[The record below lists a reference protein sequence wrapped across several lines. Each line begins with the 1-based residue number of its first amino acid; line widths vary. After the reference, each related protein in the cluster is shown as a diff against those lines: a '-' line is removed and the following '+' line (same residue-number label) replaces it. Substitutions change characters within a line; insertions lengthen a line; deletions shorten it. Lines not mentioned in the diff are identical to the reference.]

1 MKYEETDRYG
11 SFAALG
17 IGFLY
22 EYNATLKALQISRA
36 GSCLPLVFLEF
47 DGLASKDPI
56 EFVRFFDKTTQIK
69 ALRFSNNTTVNLAE
83 TLDVSKL
90 PAILKRIQNVTIYAL
105 QLKNERFTEFQTSM
119 MLDHDLKRMEIV
131 RADGTGGTPFYLATL
146 ETQRR
151 NVAASR
157 SSTLHGL
164 ASYLSDRI
172 IEDIIAK
179 EFSYNAD
186 SWVHKLL
193 NTASALSTLSYV
205 LNDRFEPSRKMG
217 GKAPSLLSRLSAINK
232 NTVNTAT

>member
-1 MKYEETDRYG
+1 MKYEETDRLG

-22 EYNATLKALQISRA
+22 EYNAHLKALQISRA

-47 DGLASKDPI
+47 EGLASREPT
-56 EFVRFFDKTTQIK
+56 EFVRLFDKTTQIN
-69 ALRFSNNTTVNLAE
+69 ALKFSNNTTVNLAE
-83 TLDVSKL
+83 TLDDAKL
-90 PAILKRIQNVTIYAL
+90 PAILRRTFNVTFYAHD
-105 QLKNERFTEFQTSM
+105 LKNEKFTNFQERFVNE
-119 MLDHDLKRMEIV
+119 HDLKRLDIV
-131 RADGTGGTPFYLATL
+131 RADGTAGTPFYLATV

-151 NVAASR
+151 NMAAVR

-172 IEDIIAK
+172 VEDIIAK

-193 NTASALSTLSYV
+193 NTASVLSTLSYV

-217 GKAPSLLSRLSAINK
+217 GTASSLLSRLSAINK
-232 NTVNTAT
+232 NSASTTA